1 VDGERKDRQGERDD
15 SYLKK
20 KLPSFTAR
28 WAEVIFSGE
37 KQQVQPKVVLQ
48 LLTEVIGGVV
58 GLKVARSTSLNRY
71 KTVLDRTQAHA
82 K

>member
-1 VDGERKDRQGERDD
+1 MEREKIGRGERDD

-48 LLTEVIGGVV
+48 LHISTL
-58 GLKVARSTSLNRY
+58 RS
-71 KTVLDRTQAHA
+71 
-82 K
+82 

>member
-1 VDGERKDRQGERDD
+1 MGVVVKRKDRFGMKKDGERKDRQGERDD

-48 LLTEVIGGVV
+48 LHHNSTL
-58 GLKVARSTSLNRY
+58 RS
-71 KTVLDRTQAHA
+71 
-82 K
+82 